1 MLLGAAQYL
10 DDKIYAEYISFLILI
25 GYSQLANFGIPNFL
39 VAKLA
44 QVPNDSLF
52 VKGLFPIVIN
62 QVIIAIFLGDTLL
75 LSLAIIMMNV
85 SLYFKSVGRVYNEY
99 NSQNLADICSI
110 ALLSIGIFLYR
121 DIVAIEIAAIIG
133 ASIFPIFFIIR
144 KRRIFLHAHGILSGV
159 GDLYIKGL
167 ISLGAMLFTLV
178 YPLILREFIGLSY
191 ATELKHF
198 TVLEKAF
205 ILLNS
210 LMFVATVKLFALKNE
225 DTNELFE
232 SITLIRILSAVVIFA
247 SSASIFLSYTMGLGV
262 SIESTML
269 YSTVL
274 SLSFVTGIYHAVYF
288 ARGNKRLL
296 VLQLIS
302 ATLLFVLK
310 HSSVIFPLLIFLLV
324 LHLFYYVTL
333 EFRNFRRINLWLILF
348 IIAIILMIQFPM
360 IVVLP
365 VIILLQGWRKL
376 YDLVIKYSET
386 GGVEI

>member
-1 MLLGAAQYL
+1 MLGAAQYL